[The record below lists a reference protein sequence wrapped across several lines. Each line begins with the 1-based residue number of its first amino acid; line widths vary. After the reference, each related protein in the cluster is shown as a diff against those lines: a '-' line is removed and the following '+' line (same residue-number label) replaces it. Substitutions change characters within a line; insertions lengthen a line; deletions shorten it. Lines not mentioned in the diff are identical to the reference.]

1 MLVEEEMFQILCVY
15 IYHSLCVC
23 RVQKRKIVVGLISC
37 IESRSIILLFES
49 AFWLGSQAL
58 YGKGTALIMNESFF
72 AGSGTDG

>member
-1 MLVEEEMFQILCVY
+1 MLVEEEMFLILCVY

-49 AFWLGSQAL
+49 VFWLDSQ
-58 YGKGTALIMNESFF
+58 GTSLIMNESFF

>member
-1 MLVEEEMFQILCVY
+1 VLVEEEMFLILCVY

-49 AFWLGSQAL
+49 VFWLDSQ
-58 YGKGTALIMNESFF
+58 GTSLIMNESFF